1 MEIPKQ
7 QILEFVQGGSS
18 AIVRA
23 DEELPDCV
31 DIDRDAALL
40 ADLGIDVANLLGQF
54 NGGTRLE

>member
-23 DEELPDCV
+23 DESLPDCV
-31 DIDRDAALL
+31 DIERDADLL
-40 ADLGIDVANLLGQF
+40 ADLGVDVSVLLGQF
-54 NGGTRLE
+54 NGGTHLA

>member
-31 DIDRDAALL
+31 DIERDASLL
-40 ADLGIDVANLLGQF
+40 ADLGIDVSVLLGQF
-54 NGGTRLE
+54 NGRTRPA